1 MVVDMPPKTT
11 MGERLR
17 LTRKALGMSQIE
29 FAKRLS
35 LTQNWVSMV
44 ETNKGTL
51 SNGTQRM
58 LCELFGVNPEWLR
71 DGSGKQWADPPEEST
86 FDMLKKA
93 RPDMPD
99 NFAQHIAEALD
110 KLDADDWMFLARFAQ
125 DMAEKADAVKKSA
138 PDEAEADNVLHCESV
153 AKSGRN
159 TPFDVGER
167 RGQEMHA
174 ELERISSEDPD
185 DSEDGGI

>member
-1 MVVDMPPKTT
+1 MY
-11 MGERLR
+11 
-17 LTRKALGMSQIE
+17 ALD
-29 FAKRLS
+29 A
-35 LTQNWVSMV
+35 
-44 ETNKGTL
+44 
-51 SNGTQRM
+51 
-58 LCELFGVNPEWLR
+58 
-71 DGSGKQWADPPEEST
+71 
-86 FDMLKKA
+86 LKKA

-99 NFAQHIAEALD
+99 SFAAHVAEALD
-110 KLDADDWMFLARFAQ
+110 KLDADDWMFLAKLAQ
-125 DMAEKADAVKKSA
+125 DMAKKAKEAQKTA

>member
-17 LTRKALGMSQIE
+17 LIRKAFGMSQIE

-51 SNGTQRM
+51 SDGTQHM

-86 FDMLKKA
+86 FDMLKQA

-125 DMAEKADAVKKSA
+125 DMAERADTAKKSA
-138 PDEAEADNVLHCESV
+138 PDESEADDEMVYSETV
-153 AKSGRN
+153 AKNEQR
-159 TPFDVGER
+159 TPFAVRKGHDT
-167 RGQEMHA
+167 
-174 ELERISSEDPD
+174 ELLEEAKTRV
-185 DSEDGGI
+185 

>member
-17 LTRKALGMSQIE
+17 AIRKALGMNQIE
-29 FAKRLS
+29 FAKKLS

-51 SNGTQRM
+51 SDGTQHM
-58 LCELFGVNPEWLR
+58 LCEIFGVNPGWLR
-71 DGSGKQWADPPEEST
+71 DGSGKPWADPPEQST
-86 FDMLKKA
+86 FDMLKQA

-125 DMAEKADAVKKSA
+125 DMAEKADAAKN
-138 PDEAEADNVLHCESV
+138 PPRDEAEADDEMIYSETV
-153 AKSGRN
+153 AKNEQR
-159 TPFDVGER
+159 TPFAVRKG
-167 RGQEMHA
+167 H
-174 ELERISSEDPD
+174 
-185 DSEDGGI
+185 DSELLEVAKTRVKKSPGSDLE

>member
-17 LTRKALGMSQIE
+17 LIRKALGMNQIE

-35 LTQNWVSMV
+35 LTQNWISMV

-51 SNGTQRM
+51 SDGTQHI

-86 FDMLKKA
+86 FDMLKQA

-125 DMAEKADAVKKSA
+125 DMAERADAAKKSA

>member
-1 MVVDMPPKTT
+1 MVVDMPPKAT

-17 LTRKALGMSQIE
+17 LIRKALGMSQIE
-29 FAKRLS
+29 FAKKLS

-51 SNGTQRM
+51 SDGTQHV

-86 FDMLKKA
+86 FDMLKQA

-125 DMAEKADAVKKSA
+125 DMAEKADAAKKSA
-138 PDEAEADNVLHCESV
+138 QDESKADNEMVYSETV
-153 AKSGRN
+153 AKNEQR
-159 TPFDVGER
+159 TPFAVRKGHDT
-167 RGQEMHA
+167 
-174 ELERISSEDPD
+174 ELLEEAKTRVKKVPGSDLE
-185 DSEDGGI
+185 